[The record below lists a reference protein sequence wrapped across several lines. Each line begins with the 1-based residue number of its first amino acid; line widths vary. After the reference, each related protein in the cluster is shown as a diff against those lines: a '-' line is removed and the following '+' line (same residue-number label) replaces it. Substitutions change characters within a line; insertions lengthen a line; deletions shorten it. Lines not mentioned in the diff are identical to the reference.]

1 MGAQANDVERISMQ
15 RRACARCLC
24 VGSSMSTMPLFVW
37 SGHSKVASL
46 GQSVKTALSS
56 NLAGAEIVMVY
67 MLDGVS
73 AHAMADR
80 KAALTNLQ
88 GSMEMAQDS
97 AFAGLPVHKVSSADV
112 VAVAEKDAEST
123 HSVKS
128 TELQAFLANN
138 AKLLSNGKPDGAVVQ
153 FPAKTDL
160 ASVDALVGA
169 ANEAVSAVT
178 PKFVGI
184 LSSGNSL
191 ELGQT
196 TNLASFVPGDPWSP
210 TSSTNGITA
219 NAAIFGGKLGVG
231 IQYGPTSLLTPT
243 LLVALL
249 VGAWLLFVSL
259 CAYCC
264 ILSLQTPEKFEDD
277 HKKDMARA
285 LNQDN
290 K

>member
-46 GQSVKTALSS
+46 GQSVQTALSS

-73 AHAMADR
+73 AHEMANR

-88 GSMEMAQDS
+88 GSMEKAQDS

-138 AKLLSNGKPDGAVVQ
+138 AKLLSNGKPDVVVVQ

-169 ANEAVSAVT
+169 ANDAVSAVT
-178 PKFVGI
+178 SKFVGI

-196 TNLASFVPGDPWSP
+196 TNLASFVPTDYMKSVAYPQG
-210 TSSTNGITA
+210 GIR
-219 NAAIFGGKLGVG
+219 
-231 IQYGPTSLLTPT
+231 YGPTYYLTPT

-285 LNQDN
+285 LNQGGD

>member
-46 GQSVKTALSS
+46 GQSVQTALSS

-73 AHAMADR
+73 AHEMANR

-88 GSMEMAQDS
+88 GSMEKAQDS
-97 AFAGLPVHKVSSADV
+97 AFAGLPVHKVSS
-112 VAVAEKDAEST
+112 AEKDAEST

-196 TNLASFVPGDPWSP
+196 TNLASVAPGDPWSP

>member
-1 MGAQANDVERISMQ
+1 MGNTMRGFAIALAFV
-15 RRACARCLC
+15 ACA
-24 VGSSMSTMPLFVW
+24 VASSMSTMPLFVW

-88 GSMEMAQDS
+88 GSMEKAQDS

-112 VAVAEKDAEST
+112 VAAAEKKAEST

-138 AKLLSNGKPDGAVVQ
+138 AKLLSNGKPDVVVVQ

-169 ANEAVSAVT
+169 ANDAVSAVT
-178 PKFVGI
+178 SKFVGI

-196 TNLASFVPGDPWSP
+196 TNLASFVP
-210 TSSTNGITA
+210 T
-219 NAAIFGGKLGVG
+219 
-231 IQYGPTSLLTPT
+231 YYLTPT

>member
-1 MGAQANDVERISMQ
+1 MGESRLRKMRGALALAFVV
-15 RRACARCLC
+15 ACAL
-24 VGSSMSTMPLFVW
+24 GSSMSTMPLFVW

-88 GSMEMAQDS
+88 GTLKKAQDS

-128 TELQAFLANN
+128 TELQAFLAKN
-138 AKLLSNGKPDGAVVQ
+138 AKLLSNGKPDVVVVQ
-153 FPAKTDL
+153 FPEKTDL
-160 ASVDALVGA
+160 ASVDALVGSS
-169 ANEAVSAVT
+169 NEAVSAVT
-178 PKFVGI
+178 SKFVGI
-184 LSSGNSL
+184 LSSSNSL

-196 TNLASFVPGDPWSP
+196 TNLASFIPSDFQGQ
-210 TSSTNGITA
+210 
-219 NAAIFGGKLGVG
+219 AIFGAATVAG
-231 IQYGPTSLLTPT
+231 IRYGPTYYLTPT

>member
-1 MGAQANDVERISMQ
+1 MGAQAMMWRGLVCSVALALV
-15 RRACARCLC
+15 ACA

-46 GQSVKTALSS
+46 GQSVQTALSS

-73 AHAMADR
+73 AHEMANR

-88 GSMEMAQDS
+88 GSMEKAQDS

-112 VAVAEKDAEST
+112 VAAAEKDAEST

-138 AKLLSNGKPDGAVVQ
+138 AKLLSNGKPDVVVVQ

-196 TNLASFVPGDPWSP
+196 TNLATAAGDPWSP

>member
-46 GQSVKTALSS
+46 GQSVQTALSS

-73 AHAMADR
+73 AHEMANR

-88 GSMEMAQDS
+88 GSMEKAQDS
-97 AFAGLPVHKVSSADV
+97 AFAGLPVHKVSS
-112 VAVAEKDAEST
+112 AEKDAEST

-138 AKLLSNGKPDGAVVQ
+138 AKLLSNGKPDVVVVQ

-169 ANEAVSAVT
+169 ANDAVSAVT
-178 PKFVGI
+178 SKFVGI

-196 TNLASFVPGDPWSP
+196 TNLASFVPTDYMKSVAYPQG
-210 TSSTNGITA
+210 GIR
-219 NAAIFGGKLGVG
+219 
-231 IQYGPTSLLTPT
+231 YGPTYYLTPT

-277 HKKDMARA
+277 HKKDM
-285 LNQDN
+285 
-290 K
+290 